1 VNWPGSCLVKRVPKF
16 GLTLSA
22 CALTAALFAGCNTIE
37 KTRQTLANTPKIY
50 AVSSEAA
57 PFYSHGPQQGNGPDR
72 TLPRDTLVK
81 LIRPSFGYSKVQ
93 VIGESQEGYVASED
107 IQVASPSLVEKATA
121 TPPPVAAASTP
132 AGEQFNLDSSDPR
145 LKAPPEQLPAPDLP
159 ASADPGPQNP
169 PQSY

>member
-1 VNWPGSCLVKRVPKF
+1 VAKLP
-16 GLTLSA
+16 LTIP
-22 CALTAALFAGCNTIE
+22 ALAVTAALFAGCNTIE
-37 KTRQTLANTPKIY
+37 KTRESLANTPKIY
-50 AVSSEAA
+50 AVSTEAA
-57 PFYSHGPQQGNGPDR
+57 AFYSHGPQQGNGPDR

-93 VIGESQEGYVASED
+93 VIGESQEGYVATED
-107 IQVASPSLVEKATA
+107 IQVAPPSLVAKATA
-121 TPPPVAAASTP
+121 TPPPVAAASAP

-159 ASADPGPQNP
+159 PAADAPPQNP